1 MKAST
6 PENQTAVGYQN
17 RDPICPFSGIAMVT
31 DGTAIHVTAQVAR
44 AERRYIIPAHAFNR
58 FVFGGAGRGVNRDL
72 LNEGRSEEAFSVQLA
87 WQDGIPYLQDCY
99 HDPMGKDRVLFSPE
113 TLGDL
118 FTLARHYVF
127 LDGSQPIRLSWR
139 LGHEIKCMMRKEIQY
154 GTEAP
159 ARMPARWF
167 NKSEVSA

>member
-1 MKAST
+1 MT
-6 PENQTAVGYQN
+6 PSNNQTAVGYHG
-17 RDPICPFSGIAMVT
+17 DPICPFSGIAMTT

-44 AERRYIIPAHAFNR
+44 EERRYIIPAHAFTR
-58 FVFGGAGRGVNRDL
+58 FAFGQAGRGVNRDL
-72 LNEGRSEEAFSVQLA
+72 LNAGYSEEAYSVQVA
-87 WQDGIPYLQDCY
+87 WENGIPYLQDLY

-118 FTLARHYVF
+118 FTLARQYVF

-139 LGHEIKCMMRKEIQY
+139 LGHEIQSQMRKEIKY

-159 ARMPARWF
+159 ARMPARYF
-167 NKSEVSA
+167 NHQEVSA

>member
-1 MKAST
+1 MEAST

-17 RDPICPFSGIAMVT
+17 RDPICPFSGIAMTT

-58 FVFGGAGRGVNRDL
+58 FVFGQAGRGVNRDL
-72 LNEGRSEEAFSVQLA
+72 LNQGYSEEAYSVQLA
-87 WQDGIPYLQDCY
+87 WENGIPYLQDCY

-118 FTLARHYVF
+118 FTLSRQYVF
-127 LDGSQPIRLSWR
+127 LDGSEPIRLSWR
-139 LGHEIKCMMRKEIQY
+139 LGHEIQCMMRKEIQY
-154 GTEAP
+154 GTDAP
-159 ARMPARWF
+159 ARLPARYV
-167 NKSEVSA
+167 KKEVSA